1 MLRNLACDFII
12 SCLIDFLNLTQMI
25 VCMYMVAVIVLD
37 ILELIIKLL
46 DLCNVLTNSLVEG
59 SDISGTTIVLNYALN
74 MTEFIKAVQCLDLLM
89 KLIYP
94 MINEL

>member
-46 DLCNVLTNSLVEG
+46 DLPQALLVLWKGIPIPGFL
-59 SDISGTTIVLNYALN
+59 
-74 MTEFIKAVQCLDLLM
+74 
-89 KLIYP
+89 
-94 MINEL
+94 

>member
-74 MTEFIKAVQCLDLLM
+74 VTELIKAVQCLDLHM